1 MIKMELK
8 RINFFINLHIVPLF
22 AVLMCFIGFINGGL
36 ENLLGDTIIYIISFL
51 LSYIVIYVINNL
63 RQDKIIQIISVLV
76 YLIIIFLYTY
86 FFNKLQVLFL
96 SIVFIHL
103 LFFTKRTKI
112 NSIDDIKSFLSYTY
126 SNLPILNKIAIAF
139 YLLILFINMVHGCFF
154 QTG

>member
-1 MIKMELK
+1 MELK

-63 RQDKIIQIISVLV
+63 RQDKIIQIISALV
-76 YLIIIFLYTY
+76 YLILIFLYTY

-139 YLLILFINMVHGCFF
+139 YLLILFINIY
-154 QTG
+154 TI

>member
-1 MIKMELK
+1 MELK

-36 ENLLGDTIIYIISFL
+36 EILLGDTIIYIISFL

-63 RQDKIIQIISVLV
+63 RQDKIIQIISALV

-86 FFNKLQVLFL
+86 LFNKLQVLFL

-103 LFFTKRTKI
+103 LTR
-112 NSIDDIKSFLSYTY
+112 SAL
-126 SNLPILNKIAIAF
+126 LN
-139 YLLILFINMVHGCFF
+139 
-154 QTG
+154 

>member
-1 MIKMELK
+1 MELK

-63 RQDKIIQIISVLV
+63 RQDKIIQIIIVLV

-139 YLLILFINMVHGCFF
+139 YLLILFINIY
-154 QTG
+154 TI

>member
-1 MIKMELK
+1 MELK

-139 YLLILFINMVHGCFF
+139 YLLILFINIY
-154 QTG
+154 TI

>member
-1 MIKMELK
+1 MELK

-63 RQDKIIQIISVLV
+63 RQDKIIQIISALV

-139 YLLILFINMVHGCFF
+139 YLLILFINN
-154 QTG
+154 

>member
-1 MIKMELK
+1 MELK

-63 RQDKIIQIISVLV
+63 RQDKIIQIISALV

-139 YLLILFINMVHGCFF
+139 YLLILFINIC
-154 QTG
+154 TI

>member
-1 MIKMELK
+1 MELK

-63 RQDKIIQIISVLV
+63 RQDKIIQIISALV

-103 LFFTKRTKI
+103 LFFKKKTKFNLIDEI
-112 NSIDDIKSFLSYTY
+112 NSFLSYTY

-139 YLLILFINMVHGCFF
+139 YLLILFINIY
-154 QTG
+154 TI

>member
-1 MIKMELK
+1 MELK

-36 ENLLGDTIIYIISFL
+36 ENLLGDTIIYIIYFL

-63 RQDKIIQIISVLV
+63 RQDKIIQIISALV

-139 YLLILFINMVHGCFF
+139 YLLILFINIY
-154 QTG
+154 TI

>member
-1 MIKMELK
+1 MALK

-63 RQDKIIQIISVLV
+63 RQDKIIQIISALV

-139 YLLILFINMVHGCFF
+139 YLLILFINIY
-154 QTG
+154 TI

>member
-1 MIKMELK
+1 MELK

-63 RQDKIIQIISVLV
+63 RQDKIIQIISALV

-139 YLLILFINMVHGCFF
+139 YLLILFINIY
-154 QTG
+154 TI

>member
-1 MIKMELK
+1 MELK

-63 RQDKIIQIISVLV
+63 RQDKIIQIISALV

-139 YLLILFINMVHGCFF
+139 YLLILF
-154 QTG
+154 Q

>member
-1 MIKMELK
+1 MELK

-63 RQDKIIQIISVLV
+63 RQDKIIQIISALV

-139 YLLILFINMVHGCFF
+139 CLLILFINIY
-154 QTG
+154 TI